1 MNLKD
6 YSGERDVKSPIF
18 TLVNRSHSWEK
29 GRFVKF
35 PYSDVNFKTNDYR
48 TAIKEFIRLYI
59 GLINSM

>member
-18 TLVNRSHSWEK
+18 TLVNRSHAWEK
-29 GRFVKF
+29 GRVVKF